1 MKIAVDAMGG
11 DYGPAVVVPGAVQ
24 AARELGV
31 EVVLVGKQ
39 PGVGR
44 ELGRTGAAPAGVGVV
59 HAAEA
64 IGMGEGILSFRRKK
78 HSSIAVAAC
87 LVRDGRADALVS
99 MGNTAAVVYIAK
111 SILGAMPG
119 VDRPALAL
127 LVPSAAGRP
136 TLLIDVGANAN
147 CQPHNLFQFAVMGG
161 VFMES
166 VVGVAEPRVA
176 LMSIGEE
183 RGKGNDLV
191 REAYGRLQAGP
202 VNFIGNVESK
212 DIFSGLADVI
222 VSDGFTGNVALKAA
236 EGVVEN
242 VLRMAK
248 HEVTRNF
255 FARLGFLLLRRH
267 LKKLYKRVDYSE
279 YGGAQLLG
287 VNGVCVIGHGRS
299 NATAVRNAILRAKD
313 FVQKRAQER
322 LRQAILACGPSL
334 KGADT

>member
-11 DYGPAVVVPGAVQ
+11 DHGPAVVVPGAVQ

-31 EVVLVGKQ
+31 EVVLVGQ
-39 PGVGR
+39 EPRLSR
-44 ELGRTGAAPAGVGVV
+44 ELARVTGAAAGIEVV

-64 IGMGEGILSFRRKK
+64 IGMGEGILSFRKKK

-87 LVRDGRADALVS
+87 LVRDSRADALVS
-99 MGNTAAVVYIAK
+99 MGNTAAVVYISK
-111 SILGAMPG
+111 TILGAMPG

-127 LVPSAAGRP
+127 LVPSASGRP

-166 VVGVAEPRVA
+166 VVGVAEPRVG

-191 REAYGRLQAGP
+191 REAYVRLQAGP
-202 VNFIGNVESK
+202 LNFIGNVESK
-212 DIFSGLADVI
+212 DLFTGLADVI

-242 VLRMAK
+242 ALRLAR

-267 LKKLYKRVDYSE
+267 LKKLYKRLDYSE

-299 NATAVRNAILRAKD
+299 NANAVRNAILRAKD
-313 FVQKRAQER
+313 FVERRAQER
-322 LRQAILACGPSL
+322 LGQAILACGPRL
-334 KGADT
+334 KGAET